1 MEVILKL
8 YSNRLLIG
16 YCAICILIVLSVLSG
31 IYLREGTMENGGW
44 KKDNMENLLTFMVHN
59 ECRNNCEE
67 PPVAIF
73 DWDNTVV
80 FNDIGD
86 YFFNWMMENDLFK
99 FNDWRETS
107 PYLTEESI
115 KFLKENCKIEDG
127 FIKGSD
133 IKCFNAMSR
142 IYNDGKLPDNTPAF
156 AGYDP
161 DIYQP
166 AYAWL
171 GHLLAGY
178 RVEDLEKLC
187 AMAVSEAV
195 KEEAVTIYPQMEW
208 LIYKLQEKGF
218 HVEIIT
224 ASPKILVVPFA
235 NYLGIHEDNV
245 SGIENVI
252 KDGVITADFIGCGT
266 FKDGE
271 NKIMTY
277 KKGKRCKMN
286 EKIFGITG
294 SKALEPATDLSKRPL
309 FGAGDSDT
317 DYHFMIDVTGLR
329 LLINR
334 NTPMITKEAEENKDG
349 RWIINEPFFV
359 NREL

>member
-1 MEVILKL
+1 LKL
-8 YSNRLLIG
+8 YSNRLIFIYGIICAVIVFITVIG
-16 YCAICILIVLSVLSG
+16 IFS
-31 IYLREGTMENGGW
+31 ENGDKMNRNGW
-44 KKDNMENLLTFMVHN
+44 NKNNKERLLAFIIKN
-59 ECRNNCEE
+59 SCGNNCEE

-86 YFFNWMMENDLFK
+86 YFFNWMAENDLFK
-99 FNDWRETS
+99 YNDWKRTS
-107 PYLTEESI
+107 PYLTEKSI
-115 KFLKENCKIEDG
+115 AFLNENCVEENG
-127 FIKGSD
+127 FVKGSD
-133 IKCFNAMSR
+133 QKCFNAMSL
-142 IYNDGKLPDNTPAF
+142 IYHEGKLHDNTPAF

-161 DIYQP
+161 DLYQP
-166 AYAWL
+166 SYAWL

-178 RVEDLEKLC
+178 HVEYLEKLC
-187 AMAVSEAV
+187 AMAVSEAI
-195 KEEAVTIYPQMEW
+195 KEESVTIYPQMEW

-218 HVEIIT
+218 HVEVIT
-224 ASPKILVVPFA
+224 ASPKILVAPFA

-252 KDGVITADFIGCGT
+252 KDGVITADFIGCGP

-294 SKALEPATDLSKRPL
+294 NAALEPASDLSKRPL

-317 DYHFMIDVTGLR
+317 DYHFMIDSTGLR

-334 NTPMITKEAEENKDG
+334 NTPMITKEAKENKDG
-349 RWIINEPFFV
+349 KWIINEPFFAS
-359 NREL
+359 N